1 LTKKGIERASADVG
15 FIMTAYNIRRI
26 INILG
31 INELGKYLKTVL
43 AFIFEK
49 TVLSKPFSSLMN
61 QLVYRMKKISQI
73 QNPSLKRLYLVQNLT
88 VRIGF

>member
-26 INILG
+26 INIIG
-31 INELGKYLKTVL
+31 INELEKYLETVL
-43 AFIFEK
+43 AFIIEK
-49 TVLSKPFSSLMN
+49 TGLSKPFSSLMN